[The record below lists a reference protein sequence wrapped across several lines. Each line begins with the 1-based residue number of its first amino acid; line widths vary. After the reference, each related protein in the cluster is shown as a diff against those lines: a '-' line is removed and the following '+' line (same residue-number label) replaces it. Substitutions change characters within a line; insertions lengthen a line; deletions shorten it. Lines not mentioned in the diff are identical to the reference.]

1 MTFAKAPIR
10 TQRSAFLA
18 SETRVRFPDG
28 HGDLRC
34 RISGTFCRWRR
45 RCSATKNKKMMWNSK
60 AVCCLS
66 DQELC
71 LHFGMHNVSAPNFRN
86 ARRAR
91 PVVALLDDSRK
102 SKAQKRG
109 TACQTNARTSRTKA
123 ASKVA
128 NRVAVSRADSRIR
141 RISPVKAAS
150 RAGKAASVRAASR
163 TARPSRNSFP
173 DLSREWPRHTVP
185 GPFCCS
191 IAFGAPRR
199 RARQQNPPRSPQ
211 GLHPEKYIQSTKG
224 VRRAPRKQI
233 QLSLM
238 SCLESE

>member
-60 AVCCLS
+60 AICCLS

-71 LHFGMHNVSAPNFRN
+71 LHFGMHNVSAMTFQN
-86 ARRAR
+86 ARCAW

-102 SKAQKRG
+102 SNGSKKRNSMSNERTNQQNQG
-109 TACQTNARTSRTKA
+109 GQQGGQQGGGQQGGQQNQTNK
-123 ASKVA
+123 
-128 NRVAVSRADSRIR
+128 
-141 RISPVKAAS
+141 
-150 RAGKAASVRAASR
+150 
-163 TARPSRNSFP
+163 
-173 DLSREWPRHTVP
+173 P
-185 GPFCCS
+185 GQ
-191 IAFGAPRR
+191 GGQ
-199 RARQQNPPRSPQ
+199 RQGGQQDR
-211 GLHPEKYIQSTKG
+211 
-224 VRRAPRKQI
+224 
-233 QLSLM
+233 
-238 SCLESE
+238 